1 MDSTDLFP
9 PSQKKTMLLLTC
21 APRRSPMG
29 NVILSVSLPVKS
41 IAADQIEEV
50 RNDGGNVSAYIR
62 GLIEDDV
69 DQLLSVHIEAL
80 QLSVKY
86 LHACLAATG
95 HTIEDFHRIAYDV
108 AEIKEECE

>member
-1 MDSTDLFP
+1 
-9 PSQKKTMLLLTC
+9 
-21 APRRSPMG
+21 MG

-69 DQLLSVHIEAL
+69 DQLLGLQVDAL
-80 QLSVKY
+80 RTAVRY

-95 HTIEDFHRIAYDV
+95 HAVEDFVPIGESSWEPIV
-108 AEIKEECE
+108 EIKEDCE